1 MEPVTSSPPVAA
13 PPDPPQNHVGTTL
26 PHNITVLLHA
36 VAILLDYGRHLI
48 DTVRHRTTA
57 PNFNAIAV
65 NFGTANVATILAHL
79 NRGVLRAVALERF
92 LLARGA
98 TGRDF
103 DLVDPAPRTPQP
115 QLAPAGTQAEQPATP
130 LAMRK
135 PAPRPSRLADRDDP
149 ELFIP
154 ALQDL
159 ERQVRRRSIGRTI
172 SDICS
177 DLAVVPGLCTAPFWA
192 ALSEMMH
199 CLGGDVATLM
209 RQKSQ
214 RREAF
219 IREQNSQPG
228 SNWDWLLLQRDAI
241 RQVLGFF
248 IGEPPVNPLAFEAAT
263 ATGPP

>member
-1 MEPVTSSPPVAA
+1 
-13 PPDPPQNHVGTTL
+13 
-26 PHNITVLLHA
+26 
-36 VAILLDYGRHLI
+36 
-48 DTVRHRTTA
+48 
-57 PNFNAIAV
+57 
-65 NFGTANVATILAHL
+65 
-79 NRGVLRAVALERF
+79 
-92 LLARGA
+92 
-98 TGRDF
+98 
-103 DLVDPAPRTPQP
+103 
-115 QLAPAGTQAEQPATP
+115 
-130 LAMRK
+130 
-135 PAPRPSRLADRDDP
+135 
-149 ELFIP
+149 
-154 ALQDL
+154 LQDL

-228 SNWDWLLLQRDAI
+228 SNWDWLRLQREAI

-248 IGEPPVNPLAFEAAT
+248 IGEPPVNPLALEAAT